1 MVAQEAARGAE
12 EKARQLEGW
21 LTEAEDQLAAS
32 NQAAAAQLA
41 QVSPPVLAPPSPFPF
56 VT

>member
-1 MVAQEAARGAE
+1 MAQEAARGAE